1 MIIDSIKN
9 IIGYT
14 GNDLDKIIAIVSIIV
29 ILYFIITLF
38 SILVNVFK

>member
-1 MIIDSIKN
+1 MIIDSIKS

-14 GNDLDKIIAIVSIIV
+14 GSDLDKIIAIVSIIV